1 MSFELTPLLEPMSAD
16 RPCGPELGT
25 LPNIDQLKIVS
36 MTAKPGEWAAQYEQA
51 LEAAKSCRDLRV
63 WVWLTRAG
71 LSSEGWAGL
80 CAGLELIADGLERYW
95 EVLPPY
101 DPDEAHPQHRYEQRL
116 LTLYEL
122 GASNSQMAPG
132 ELARRPEVYLLA
144 QELEQLVARA
154 SASPELEGFIARIER
169 ALDRI
174 EIRFRTS
181 FANGSDV
188 QLGFELL
195 RSKLAAL
202 KKHLTST
209 SSSITV
215 EAPAPTAPQAS
226 LQRVTSREDAIRAL
240 NLVLEYYQMHE
251 PSSPVPLLVE
261 RAKRLVRSTFVE
273 AMKELAPG
281 GLKELSLATGSPEDA
296 KGKKSGE

>member
-1 MSFELTPLLEPMSAD
+1 VSFDLTPLLEPLSSD

-25 LPNIDQLKIVS
+25 LPNIDQLKTVS
-36 MTAKPGEWAAQYEQA
+36 LTAKPGQWATQYEQA
-51 LEAAKSCRDLRV
+51 LEAATACRDLRV

-80 CAGLELIADGLERYW
+80 CAGLELIADGLDRYW
-95 EVLPPY
+95 DVLPPY
-101 DPDEAHPQHRYEQRL
+101 DPDEAHSHHRYEQRL

-132 ELARRPEVYLLA
+132 ELAKRPEVYLFA
-144 QELEQLVARA
+144 QELEQLVTRA
-154 SASPELEGFIARIER
+154 SASPELQGFIARIER

-174 EIRFRTS
+174 ETRFRTS
-181 FANGSDV
+181 FANGSDI

-202 KKHLTST
+202 KKRLSSA
-209 SSSITV
+209 SSSVAV
-215 EAPAPTAPQAS
+215 EALASTAAQTS
-226 LQRVTSREDAIRAL
+226 LQRVTSREEAIRAL
-240 NLVLEYYQMHE
+240 NLVLEYYQTHE

-296 KGKKSGE
+296 KGKKAGE